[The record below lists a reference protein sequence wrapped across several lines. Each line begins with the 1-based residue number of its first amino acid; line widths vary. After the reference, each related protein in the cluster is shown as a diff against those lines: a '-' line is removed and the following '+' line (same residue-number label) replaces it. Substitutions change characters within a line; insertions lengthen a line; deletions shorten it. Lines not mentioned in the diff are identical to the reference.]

1 MSSESAPLL
10 PKEKNYL
17 FKRLIEISTE
27 IVNEQIDIEKINDQK
42 KEMIIKWFIDR
53 LIKEHLKML
62 GYQILDLRKWQL
74 KILNLK

>member
-27 IVNEQIDIEKINDQK
+27 IVNEQIYIEKINDQK

-62 GYQILDLRKWQL
+62 GY
-74 KILNLK
+74 

>member
-62 GYQILDLRKWQL
+62 GY
-74 KILNLK
+74 

>member
-17 FKRLIEISTE
+17 FKRLIKISTE

-62 GYQILDLRKWQL
+62 GY
-74 KILNLK
+74 

>member
-27 IVNEQIDIEKINDQK
+27 IVNERIDIEKINDQK

-62 GYQILDLRKWQL
+62 GY
-74 KILNLK
+74 

>member
-27 IVNEQIDIEKINDQK
+27 IVNEQIDIEKINDQR
-42 KEMIIKWFIDR
+42 KEMIIKWFTDR

-62 GYQILDLRKWQL
+62 DY
-74 KILNLK
+74 

>member
-27 IVNEQIDIEKINDQK
+27 IVNEQIDIEKINKKK

-62 GYQILDLRKWQL
+62 GY
-74 KILNLK
+74 

>member
-17 FKRLIEISTE
+17 FKRLIEISPE

-62 GYQILDLRKWQL
+62 GY
-74 KILNLK
+74 

>member
-27 IVNEQIDIEKINDQK
+27 IVNEQIDIEKINDQR
-42 KEMIIKWFIDR
+42 KEMIIKWFTDR
-53 LIKEHLKML
+53 LIK
-62 GYQILDLRKWQL
+62 
-74 KILNLK
+74 

>member
-42 KEMIIKWFIDR
+42 KEMITKWFIDR

-62 GYQILDLRKWQL
+62 GY
-74 KILNLK
+74 